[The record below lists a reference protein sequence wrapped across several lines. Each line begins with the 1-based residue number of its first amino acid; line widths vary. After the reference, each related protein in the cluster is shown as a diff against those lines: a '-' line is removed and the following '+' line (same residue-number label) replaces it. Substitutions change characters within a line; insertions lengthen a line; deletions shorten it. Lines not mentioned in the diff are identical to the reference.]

1 MAVFGGELFPFG
13 RLLRYVN
20 KYTTKY
26 NVLTFQPLNMFRMQL
41 FSLNKIKNVCTL
53 LQCSVQ
59 HITHYK
65 KVCLF

>member
-13 RLLRYVN
+13 RLPRYVN

-41 FSLNKIKNVCTL
+41 FSLNKIKTCVHSAAVQRAAHHP
-53 LQCSVQ
+53 LQTV
-59 HITHYK
+59 
-65 KVCLF
+65 V